1 MIDQPPTYNHQL
13 RKWMLV
19 LVFTPSFIFPLATLF
34 IAARNKSI
42 FQGRLSFSTP
52 TLTIVLWLL
61 IIIAA
66 ALFFLKRQKLFQENL
81 HGLILLLLF
90 IVGYYLLARIFNR
103 LDINTN
109 NVYFEA
115 DNWSWL
121 RRMALEDGGDLGIRA
136 VHPFSYILFR
146 PLVAI
151 MSLFT
156 AGNPYEANIS
166 VLSLAGGG
174 CVFLM
179 WKIVKQISSDEVNA
193 ILFASLLGLSS
204 SHLIFAGVIETY
216 IFSSFFLLL
225 FIWLLLSQ
233 KPAYL
238 LLVVGITTFGITITN
253 IIQQGLTILLLGRN
267 LKRTVVLFS
276 FVISIGIGLNILSK
290 FIYPVTEYVFLPEN
304 LAGEQEFQKEV
315 TLKRAGLMIENLII
329 YNIAAPEPDTS
340 VRNEMIRFNFLNGT
354 ISQYKWFGWP
364 ALVLWL
370 VVFIMAFF
378 YFLKNI
384 WLNSPSVHLSVAM
397 LACLIFNYIL
407 HISYGVEPF
416 LYSPDWTY
424 ALVIFTAINLS
435 KYARQNW
442 FNFVLFLLVSSV
454 FVNNM
459 WFLYLVTRKISEY
472 LR

>member
-1 MIDQPPTYNHQL
+1 MIDQLPTYNHQL

-19 LVFTPSFIFPLATLF
+19 FVFTPSFIFPLATLF

-52 TLTIVLWLL
+52 TLTIVLWML

-81 HGLILLLLF
+81 QGLILLLLF

-103 LDINTN
+103 FDINTN

-121 RRMALEDGGDLGIRA
+121 RRMALEDGRDLGIRA

-146 PLVAI
+146 PLVAT

-156 AGNPYEANIS
+156 SGNPYEANIS

-216 IFSSFFLLL
+216 IFSALCLL
-225 FIWLLLSQ
+225 FSVWLLINNKSI
-233 KPAYL
+233 YL
-238 LLVVGITTFGITITN
+238 LAAADITTFGITISN
-253 IIQQGLTILLLGRN
+253 IVQQGITTLLVLGN
-267 LKRTVVLFS
+267 LKRTTILFA
-276 FVISIGIGLNILSK
+276 FVISISIGLNILSK
-290 FIYPVTEYVFLPEN
+290 SIYPSNEYVFIPGN
-304 LAGEQEFQKEV
+304 LSGEREFQKEV
-315 TLKRAGLMIENLII
+315 TLKRAVLMAENLFV
-329 YNIAAPEPDTS
+329 YNITAPEPYTS
-340 VRNEMIRFNFLNGT
+340 IRNEMPRFNFLNGT
-354 ISQYKWFGWP
+354 INQYAWFGWP
-364 ALVLWL
+364 SLIFWL
-370 VVFIMAFF
+370 GTLILAFF
-378 YFLKNI
+378 YFLKDI
-384 WLNSPSVHLSVAM
+384 RLNTSNAHLAAAM
-397 LACLIFNYIL
+397 FVCLLFNYVL
-407 HISYGVEPF
+407 HIGYGVEPF

-424 ALVIFTAINLS
+424 ALVLFVAITLGGTA
-435 KYARQNW
+435 KQNW
-442 FNFVLFLLVSSV
+442 FKIPLFLLVLSI

-459 WFLYLVTRKISEY
+459 WILYLIAGKVSKY
-472 LR
+472 LG